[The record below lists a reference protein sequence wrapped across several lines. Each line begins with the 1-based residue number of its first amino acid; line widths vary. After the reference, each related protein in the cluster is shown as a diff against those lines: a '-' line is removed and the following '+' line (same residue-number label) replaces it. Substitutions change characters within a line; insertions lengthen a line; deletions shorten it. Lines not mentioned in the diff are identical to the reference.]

1 MIIAKGNVST
11 VEGPMPVENLQPGM
25 LVIDRGH
32 RARKLLKVEQVQLH
46 QTLHFERN
54 TDLVLAGNS
63 ILFTLIGLRSAISLK
78 SVRKAM
84 NGRIQ
89 MLFEGRKM
97 QDDVMKIKKEEVTG
111 YRLTIEDGKDVLVNG
126 YDVADKEEGVC

>member
-11 VEGPMPVENLQPGM
+11 AEGPVPAENLKLGM
-25 LVIDRGH
+25 LVVDRGH
-32 RARKLLKVEQVQLH
+32 RARKLLKVERGQLH

-54 TDLVLAGNS
+54 ADLVLAGNS
-63 ILFTLIGLRSAISLK
+63 ILFTLTGLRSAISLK
-78 SVRKAM
+78 NVRKAI

-97 QDDVMKIKKEEVTG
+97 QDDVMKIRKEEVTG
-111 YRLTIEDGKDVLVNG
+111 YRLSIEGGKDVLVNG
-126 YDVADKEEGVC
+126 YDVADKEEG

>member
-11 VEGPMPVENLQPGM
+11 AEGPVLVENLKPGM
-25 LVIDRGH
+25 LVVDRGH
-32 RARKLLKVEQVQLH
+32 RARKLLKVERVQLH

-54 TDLVLAGNS
+54 PDLILAGNS
-63 ILFTLIGLRSAISLK
+63 ILFTLTGLRSAISIK
-78 SVRKAM
+78 GVHKAM

-97 QDDVMKIKKEEVTG
+97 QEDVMKIRKEEVTG
-111 YRLTIEDGKDVLVNG
+111 YRLSIEGGKDVLVNG
-126 YDVADKEEGVC
+126 YNVADKEEG

>member
-11 VEGPMPVENLQPGM
+11 AEGPVPVENLKPGT
-25 LVIDRGH
+25 LVVDRGH
-32 RARKLLKVEQVQLH
+32 RARNLLMVEQLH

-54 TDLVLAGNS
+54 KDLVLAGNS
-63 ILFTLIGLRSAISLK
+63 LLFTLTGLRSAISLK
-78 SVRKAM
+78 GVRKAM

-97 QDDVMKIKKEEVTG
+97 QEDVMKIKKEEVTG
-111 YRLTIEDGKDVLVNG
+111 YRLTIEGGKDVLVNG

>member
-1 MIIAKGNVST
+1 MIIAKGNIST
-11 VEGPMPVENLQPGM
+11 AEGPVPVENLKPGM
-25 LVIDRGH
+25 LVVDRGH
-32 RARKLLKVEQVQLH
+32 RARNLLKVEQVQLH

-54 TDLVLAGNS
+54 PDLILAGNS
-63 ILFTLIGLRSAISLK
+63 ILFTLTGLRSAISLK
-78 SVRKAM
+78 GVRKTLS
-84 NGRIQ
+84 GRIQ

-111 YRLTIEDGKDVLVNG
+111 YRLTIEGGKDVLVNG